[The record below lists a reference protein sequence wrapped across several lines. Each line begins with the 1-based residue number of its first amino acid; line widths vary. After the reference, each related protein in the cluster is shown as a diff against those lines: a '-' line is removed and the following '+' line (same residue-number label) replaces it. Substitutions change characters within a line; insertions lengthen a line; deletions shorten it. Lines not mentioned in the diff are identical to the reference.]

1 MSIRI
6 VNPVPGGASFTTRQ
20 RALHFIRLQIA
31 VWTDDQQNAVRFSDL
46 ANDRMVRRHA
56 KQASRADE
64 ELRQH
69 EKATRDGYDQR
80 RKPLTEREL
89 RALPCAGD
97 VSRLMTVRRN
107 AR

>member
-6 VNPVPGGASFTTRQ
+6 QNPTPGGSAFTTRQ

-31 VWTDDQQNAVRFSDL
+31 VWTDDTQTAVRFSDV
-46 ANDRMVRRHA
+46 ANDRMLRRHE
-56 KQASRADE
+56 KQANRADV
-64 ELRQH
+64 ELRNH
-69 EKATRDGYDQR
+69 EQATRDGYDQR
-80 RKPLTEREL
+80 RHPMTTREL

-97 VSRLMTVRRN
+97 VSRLMTLRRN